1 MTAITAE
8 NLSYRYPF
16 CDAPSLADVSF
27 TLEKGEALLV
37 TGASGCGKSTLLRTL
52 NGLIPSHFKGHLAGR
67 LKVLELDFPAPLEV
81 VSAHVGTV
89 LQNPEEQIMATT
101 VQEEVALA
109 LEWQCV
115 PQDEIRR
122 RVGVA
127 LGSFDLTRLAARS
140 VFNLSSGERQKCVL
154 AAVMASGAD
163 MVVMDEPTAN
173 LSPEATEDL
182 AKLCLDLKR
191 QGVTLVIVD
200 HRLYWLRGVLD
211 KLLVLK
217 DGKTVHFGRAV
228 APRPLTDGT
237 GCRSDPL
244 DTLAAHPDFA
254 AWGLR
259 SVNVS
264 RPVLPAAGRAVAP
277 RPPQSCSTAGAGCP
291 PCQPAV
297 TIRNLSFRYSKKS
310 EWIYRDFSAVI
321 PQGAITAAVGANGA
335 GKTTLARLLC
345 GLLKPA
351 SGEIVFDVT
360 PQSGGTRSRASEVA
374 RPPRAR
380 REQTAFVMQQMDIQ
394 LYMRTVEEELLFSAP
409 RRLDKATRRADAA
422 HWLEVFGLTHL
433 KDRHPHSLSGGE
445 KQRLVVACAL
455 MKRPALMILDEPTSG
470 LDGRNMRLIAREL
483 KAYAAQGG
491 AALLITH
498 DLELLSLVADCQLEI
513 KQRGSKA
520 QKQGNT
526 SASVVKVSENSP
538 ENAAPRQKGSR

>member
-1 MTAITAE
+1 MIIAE
-8 NLSYRYPF
+8 NLSYHYPF
-16 CDAPSLADVSF
+16 CDAPSLANVSF
-27 TLEKGEALLV
+27 TLAKGEALLV

-52 NGLIPSHFKGHLAGR
+52 NGLIPNHFKGKFEGR
-67 LKVLELDFPAPLEV
+67 LKVLDLEFPAPLDEV
-81 VSAHVGTV
+81 STHVGTV

-127 LGSFDLTRLAARS
+127 LDAFDLTRLAARS

-163 MVVMDEPTAN
+163 VVVMDEPTAN

-182 AKLCLDLKR
+182 AKLCLTLKSH
-191 QGVTLVIVD
+191 GVTLVIVD

-217 DGKTVHFGRAV
+217 DGKVVHFGRAV
-228 APRPLTDGT
+228 APRPPTDGT
-237 GCRSDPL
+237 GCRPYRSDPL
-244 DTLAAHPDFA
+244 DRLAAHPDFA
-254 AWGLR
+254 TCGLR

-264 RPVLPAAGRAVAP
+264 RPQLPAAGRAVAP
-277 RPPQSCSTAGAGCP
+277 RPPQSCAPAGTGCP
-291 PCQPAV
+291 PYQPAV
-297 TIRNLSFRYSKKS
+297 TVHNLSFRYSKKS

-321 PQGAITAAVGANGA
+321 PQGAITAVVGANGA

-345 GLLKPA
+345 GLLKPT
-351 SGEIVFDVT
+351 SGEITFTAPGRAVSMKPPCDDGRAVA
-360 PQSGGTRSRASEVA
+360 PQ
-374 RPPRAR
+374 PPFTALSPHAR

-409 RRLDKATRRADAA
+409 RRLDKATRHADAT

-455 MKRPALMILDEPTSG
+455 MKRPTLMILDEPTSG
-470 LDGRNMRLIAREL
+470 LDGNNMRIIAREL

-491 AALLITH
+491 SVLLITH
-498 DLELLSLVADCQLEI
+498 DLELRSLIADYQLEI
-513 KQRGSKA
+513 KQS
-520 QKQGNT
+520 
-526 SASVVKVSENSP
+526 
-538 ENAAPRQKGSR
+538 

>member
-1 MTAITAE
+1 MITAE
-8 NLSYRYPF
+8 NLSYHYPF

-52 NGLIPSHFKGHLAGR
+52 NGLIPNHFKGKFEGR
-67 LKVLELDFPAPLEV
+67 LKVLDLEFPAPLDEV
-81 VSAHVGTV
+81 STHVGTV

-109 LEWQCV
+109 LEWQCM

-127 LGSFDLTRLAARS
+127 LDAFDLTRLAARS

-163 MVVMDEPTAN
+163 VVVMDEPTAN

-182 AKLCLDLKR
+182 AKLCLTLKSH
-191 QGVTLVIVD
+191 GVTLVIVD

-217 DGKTVHFGRAV
+217 DGKVVLALAR
-228 APRPLTDGT
+228 RDGLEKLE
-237 GCRSDPL
+237 GLEELENLDPL
-244 DTLAAHPDFA
+244 DHLAAHPDFA
-254 AWGLR
+254 TCGLR

-264 RPVLPAAGRAVAP
+264 RPALLAVNEMNC
-277 RPPQSCSTAGAGCP
+277 Q
-291 PCQPAV
+291 QPAV
-297 TIRNLSFRYSKKS
+297 TVHNLSFRYSKKS

-321 PQGAITAAVGANGA
+321 PQGAITAVVGANGA

-345 GLLKPA
+345 GLLKPT
-351 SGEIVFDVT
+351 SGEIAFAT
-360 PQSGGTRSRASEVA
+360 PGGGAA

-394 LYMRTVEEELLFSAP
+394 LYMRTVEDELLFSAP
-409 RRLDKATRRADAA
+409 RRLDKATRHADAA

-455 MKRPALMILDEPTSG
+455 MKRPTLMILDEPTSG
-470 LDGRNMRLIAREL
+470 LDGNNMRIIAREL

-498 DLELLSLVADCQLEI
+498 DLELLSLVADCQLAI
-513 KQRGSKA
+513 TRGPG
-520 QKQGNT
+520 QEG
-526 SASVVKVSENSP
+526 
-538 ENAAPRQKGSR
+538 AA

>member
-1 MTAITAE
+1 MITAE
-8 NLSYRYPF
+8 NLSYHYPF
-16 CDAPSLADVSF
+16 CETPSLSDVSF
-27 TLEKGEALLV
+27 TLEKGEAMLV

-52 NGLIPSHFKGHLAGR
+52 NGLIPNHFKGRLEGR
-67 LKVLELDFPAPLEV
+67 LKVLDLEFPSPLEE
-81 VSAHVGTV
+81 VSRRVGTV

-127 LGSFDLTRLAARS
+127 LESFDLTRLAARS

-154 AAVMASGAD
+154 AAIMASGAD
-163 MVVMDEPTAN
+163 VVVMDEPTAN

-182 AKLCLDLKR
+182 AKLCLTLKNH
-191 QGVTLVIVD
+191 GVTLVIVD

-217 DGKTVHFGRAV
+217 DGKVVQFGRAI
-228 APRPLTDGT
+228 APRPPMDGT
-237 GCRSDPL
+237 GCGPYPSDPL
-244 DTLAAHPDFA
+244 DTLATHPDFA
-254 AWGLR
+254 TWGLR

-264 RPVLPAAGRAVAP
+264 RPQLPDVHEATSVPLPHTAAP
-277 RPPQSCSTAGAGCP
+277 RGSGTLAASS
-291 PCQPAV
+291 PAV
-297 TIRNLSFRYSKKS
+297 TIHSLSFRYSKKS

-321 PQGAITAAVGANGA
+321 PQGAITAVVGANGA

-345 GLLKPA
+345 GLLKPT
-351 SGEIVFDVT
+351 SGEIAFAT
-360 PQSGGTRSRASEVA
+360 PGGGAA

-394 LYMRTVEEELLFSAP
+394 LYMRTVEDELLFSAP
-409 RRLDKATRRADAA
+409 RRLDKATRHADAT

-455 MKRPALMILDEPTSG
+455 MKRPTLMILDEPTSG
-470 LDGRNMRLIAREL
+470 LDGNNMRIIAREL

-498 DLELLSLVADCQLEI
+498 DLELLSLVADCQLAI
-513 KQRGSKA
+513 TRGPG
-520 QKQGNT
+520 QEG
-526 SASVVKVSENSP
+526 
-538 ENAAPRQKGSR
+538 AA

>member
-1 MTAITAE
+1 MITAE

-16 CDAPSLADVSF
+16 CDAPSLANVSF
-27 TLEKGEALLV
+27 TLEKGEAMLV

-52 NGLIPSHFKGHLAGR
+52 NGLIPNHFKGRLEGR
-67 LKVLELDFPAPLEV
+67 LKVLDLEFPSPLEE
-81 VSAHVGTV
+81 VSRRVGTV

-127 LGSFDLTRLAARS
+127 LESFDLTRLAARS

-154 AAVMASGAD
+154 AAIMASGAD
-163 MVVMDEPTAN
+163 VVVMDEPTAN

-182 AKLCLDLKR
+182 AKLCLTLKSH
-191 QGVTLVIVD
+191 GVTLVIVD

-217 DGKTVHFGRAV
+217 DGKVTLNLARLENLGK
-228 APRPLTDGT
+228 P
-237 GCRSDPL
+237 DPL
-244 DTLAAHPDFA
+244 DRLAAHPDFA
-254 AWGLR
+254 TCGLR

-264 RPVLPAAGRAVAP
+264 RPQLPAAGRAVAP
-277 RPPQSCSTAGAGCP
+277 RPPQSCAPAGTGCP
-291 PCQPAV
+291 PYQPAV
-297 TIRNLSFRYSKKS
+297 TIHSLSFRYSKKS

-345 GLLKPA
+345 GLLKPT
-351 SGEIVFDVT
+351 SGEIAFAT
-360 PQSGGTRSRASEVA
+360 PGGGAA

-394 LYMRTVEEELLFSAP
+394 LYMRTVEDELLFSAP
-409 RRLDKATRRADAA
+409 RRLDKATRHADAT

-455 MKRPALMILDEPTSG
+455 MKRPTLMILDEPTSG
-470 LDGRNMRLIAREL
+470 LDGNNMRIIAREL

-498 DLELLSLVADCQLEI
+498 DLELLSLVADCQLAI
-513 KQRGSKA
+513 TRGPG
-520 QKQGNT
+520 QEG
-526 SASVVKVSENSP
+526 
-538 ENAAPRQKGSR
+538 AA

>member
-1 MTAITAE
+1 MITAE

-16 CDAPSLADVSF
+16 CDAPSLANVSF
-27 TLEKGEALLV
+27 TLEKGEAMLV

-52 NGLIPSHFKGHLAGR
+52 NGLIPNHFKGRLEGR
-67 LKVLELDFPAPLEV
+67 LKVLDLEFPSPLEE
-81 VSAHVGTV
+81 VSRRVGTV

-127 LGSFDLTRLAARS
+127 LESFDLTRLAARS

-154 AAVMASGAD
+154 AAIMASGAD
-163 MVVMDEPTAN
+163 VVVMDEPTAN

-182 AKLCLDLKR
+182 AKLCLTLKSH
-191 QGVTLVIVD
+191 GVTLVIVD

-217 DGKTVHFGRAV
+217 DGKVTLNLARLENLGK
-228 APRPLTDGT
+228 P
-237 GCRSDPL
+237 DPL
-244 DTLAAHPDFA
+244 DRLAAHPDFA
-254 AWGLR
+254 TCGLR

-264 RPVLPAAGRAVAP
+264 RPQLPAAGRAVAP
-277 RPPQSCSTAGAGCP
+277 RPPQSCAPAGTGCP
-291 PCQPAV
+291 PYQPAV
-297 TIRNLSFRYSKKS
+297 TVHNLSFRYSKKS

-321 PQGAITAAVGANGA
+321 PQGAITAVVGANGA

-345 GLLKPA
+345 GLLKPT
-351 SGEIVFDVT
+351 SGEITFT
-360 PQSGGTRSRASEVA
+360 APGGGAA

-394 LYMRTVEEELLFSAP
+394 LYMRTVEDELLFSAP
-409 RRLDKATRRADAA
+409 RRLDKATRHADAA

-455 MKRPALMILDEPTSG
+455 MKRPTLMILDEPTSG
-470 LDGRNMRLIAREL
+470 LDGNNMRIIAREL

-498 DLELLSLVADCQLEI
+498 DLELLSLVADCQLAI
-513 KQRGSKA
+513 TRGPG
-520 QKQGNT
+520 QEG
-526 SASVVKVSENSP
+526 
-538 ENAAPRQKGSR
+538 AA

>member
-1 MTAITAE
+1 MITAE
-8 NLSYRYPF
+8 NLSYHYPF
-16 CDAPSLADVSF
+16 CDVPSLANVSF

-52 NGLIPSHFKGHLAGR
+52 NGLIPNHFKGKFEGR
-67 LKVLELDFPAPLEV
+67 LKVLDLEFPAPLDEV
-81 VSAHVGTV
+81 STHVGTV

-115 PQDEIRR
+115 PHDEIRR

-127 LGSFDLTRLAARS
+127 LDAFDLTRLAARS
-140 VFNLSSGERQKCVL
+140 VFNLSSGERQKCAL
-154 AAVMASGAD
+154 AAIMASGAD
-163 MVVMDEPTAN
+163 VVVMDEPTAN
-173 LSPEATEDL
+173 LSPEATEGL
-182 AKLCLDLKR
+182 AKLCLALKSH
-191 QGVTLVIVD
+191 GVTLVIVD

-217 DGKTVHFGRAV
+217 DGKVTLNLVRLENLGK
-228 APRPLTDGT
+228 P
-237 GCRSDPL
+237 DPL
-244 DTLAAHPDFA
+244 DRLAAHPDFA
-254 AWGLR
+254 TCGLR

-264 RPVLPAAGRAVAP
+264 RPQLPDVHEATSVPLPHTAAP
-277 RPPQSCSTAGAGCP
+277 RGSGTLAASS
-291 PCQPAV
+291 PAV
-297 TIRNLSFRYSKKS
+297 TIHSLSFRYSKKS

-321 PQGAITAAVGANGA
+321 PQGAITAVVGANGA

-345 GLLKPA
+345 GLLKPT
-351 SGEIVFDVT
+351 SGEIAFA
-360 PQSGGTRSRASEVA
+360 PPGGGAA

-394 LYMRTVEEELLFSAP
+394 LYMRTVEDELLFSAP
-409 RRLDKATRRADAA
+409 RRLDKATRHADAA

-455 MKRPALMILDEPTSG
+455 MKRPTLMILDEPTSG
-470 LDGRNMRLIAREL
+470 LDGNNMRIIAREL

-491 AALLITH
+491 SVLLITH
-498 DLELLSLVADCQLEI
+498 DLELLFLIADYQLEI
-513 KQRGSKA
+513 KQS
-520 QKQGNT
+520 
-526 SASVVKVSENSP
+526 
-538 ENAAPRQKGSR
+538 

>member
-1 MTAITAE
+1 MITAE

-16 CDAPSLADVSF
+16 CETPSLSDVSF
-27 TLEKGEALLV
+27 TLEKGEAMLV

-52 NGLIPSHFKGHLAGR
+52 NGLIPNHFKGRLEGR
-67 LKVLELDFPAPLEV
+67 LKVLDLEFPSPLEE
-81 VSAHVGTV
+81 VSRRVGTV

-101 VQEEVALA
+101 VQEEVALT

-127 LGSFDLTRLAARS
+127 LEAFDLTRLAARS
-140 VFNLSSGERQKCVL
+140 VFHLSSGERQKCVL
-154 AAVMASGAD
+154 AAIMASGAD
-163 MVVMDEPTAN
+163 VVVMDEPTAN

-182 AKLCLDLKR
+182 AKLCLTLKSH
-191 QGVTLVIVD
+191 GVTLVIVD

-217 DGKTVHFGRAV
+217 DGKVTLNLARLENLGK
-228 APRPLTDGT
+228 P
-237 GCRSDPL
+237 DPL
-244 DTLAAHPDFA
+244 DRLAAHPDFA
-254 AWGLR
+254 TCGLR

-264 RPVLPAAGRAVAP
+264 RPALLAVTEVN
-277 RPPQSCSTAGAGCP
+277 CH
-291 PCQPAV
+291 QPAV

-321 PQGAITAAVGANGA
+321 PQGAITAVVGANGA

-345 GLLKPA
+345 GLLKPT
-351 SGEIVFDVT
+351 SGEIAFAT
-360 PQSGGTRSRASEVA
+360 PGGGAA

-394 LYMRTVEEELLFSAP
+394 LYMRTVEDELLFSAP
-409 RRLDKATRRADAA
+409 RHLDKATRHADAT

-455 MKRPALMILDEPTSG
+455 MKRPTLMILDEPTSG
-470 LDGRNMRLIAREL
+470 LDGNNMRIIAREL

-498 DLELLSLVADCQLEI
+498 DLELLSLVADYQLEI
-513 KQRGSKA
+513 KQS
-520 QKQGNT
+520 
-526 SASVVKVSENSP
+526 
-538 ENAAPRQKGSR
+538 

>member
-16 CDAPSLADVSF
+16 CETPSLDGVSF
-27 TLEKGEALLV
+27 TLAKGEAMLV
-37 TGASGCGKSTLLRTL
+37 TGASGCGKSTLLRIL
-52 NGLIPSHFKGHLAGR
+52 NGLIPNHFRGKLEGK
-67 LKVLELDFPAPLEV
+67 LKVLELDFPALLGEV
-81 VSAHVGTV
+81 STRVGTV

-127 LGSFDLTRLAARS
+127 LDAFDLTRLAARS

-163 MVVMDEPTAN
+163 VVVMDEPTAN

-182 AKLCLDLKR
+182 AKLCLTLKSH
-191 QGVTLVIVD
+191 GVTLVIVD

-217 DGKTVHFGRAV
+217 DGKVVHFGRAV
-228 APRPLTDGT
+228 APQPPPDGT
-237 GCRSDPL
+237 GCRPYSSDPL
-244 DTLAAHPDFA
+244 DALAAHPDFA
-254 AWGLR
+254 TWGLR

-264 RPVLPAAGRAVAP
+264 RPQLPAAGRAVAP
-277 RPPQSCSTAGAGCP
+277 RPPQSCAPAGTGCP
-291 PCQPAV
+291 PYQPAV
-297 TIRNLSFRYSKKS
+297 IIHNLSFRYSKKS

-321 PQGAITAAVGANGA
+321 PQGAITAVVGANGA

-345 GLLKPA
+345 GLLKPT
-351 SGEIVFDVT
+351 SGEITFT
-360 PQSGGTRSRASEVA
+360 PVCPPTAVESHLGRAVA
-374 RPPRAR
+374 PRPPFAALSPRAR

-409 RRLDKATRRADAA
+409 RRLDKSTRRADAT
-422 HWLEVFGLTHL
+422 HWLEVFGLAHL
-433 KDRHPHSLSGGE
+433 KNRHPHSLSGGE

-455 MKRPALMILDEPTSG
+455 MKRPTLMILDEPTSG
-470 LDGRNMRLIAREL
+470 LDGNNMRIIAREL

-491 AALLITH
+491 SVLIITH
-498 DLELLSLVADCQLEI
+498 DLELLSLIADYQLEI
-513 KQRGSKA
+513 KHVTEPG
-520 QKQGNT
+520 
-526 SASVVKVSENSP
+526 ENV
-538 ENAAPRQKGSR
+538 

>member
-1 MTAITAE
+1 MITAE
-8 NLSYRYPF
+8 NLSYHYPF
-16 CDAPSLADVSF
+16 CDAPSLANVSF
-27 TLEKGEALLV
+27 TLEKGEAMLV

-52 NGLIPSHFKGHLAGR
+52 NGLIPNHFKGRLEGR
-67 LKVLELDFPAPLEV
+67 LKVLDLEFPSPLEE
-81 VSAHVGTV
+81 VSRRVGTV

-127 LGSFDLTRLAARS
+127 LESFDLTRLAARS

-154 AAVMASGAD
+154 AAIMASGAD
-163 MVVMDEPTAN
+163 VVVMDEPTAN

-182 AKLCLDLKR
+182 AKLCLTLKSH
-191 QGVTLVIVD
+191 GVTLVIVD

-217 DGKTVHFGRAV
+217 DGKVTLNLARLENLGK
-228 APRPLTDGT
+228 P
-237 GCRSDPL
+237 DPL
-244 DTLAAHPDFA
+244 NRLAAHPDFA
-254 AWGLR
+254 TCGLR

-264 RPVLPAAGRAVAP
+264 RPALLAVKEVNC
-277 RPPQSCSTAGAGCP
+277 Q
-291 PCQPAV
+291 QPAV
-297 TIRNLSFRYSKKS
+297 TVHNLSFRYSKKS

-321 PQGAITAAVGANGA
+321 PQGAITAVVGANGA

-345 GLLKPA
+345 GLLKPT
-351 SGEIVFDVT
+351 SGEIVFAT
-360 PQSGGTRSRASEVA
+360 PGGGAA

-394 LYMRTVEEELLFSAP
+394 LYMRTVEDELLFSAP
-409 RRLDKATRRADAA
+409 RRLDKATRHADAT

-455 MKRPALMILDEPTSG
+455 MKRPTLMILDEPTSG
-470 LDGRNMRLIAREL
+470 LDGNNMRIIAREL

-498 DLELLSLVADCQLEI
+498 DLELLSLVADCQLAI
-513 KQRGSKA
+513 TRGPG
-520 QKQGNT
+520 QEG
-526 SASVVKVSENSP
+526 
-538 ENAAPRQKGSR
+538 AA